1 MKGQQTLD
9 LGNGLEEHILDET
22 WLFFFFLLLSF
33 LFAANERA
41 TRLRQTKAFMD
52 GDFFSSFLGYSIF
65 GFPSLFLSMSP
76 FPFVS
81 FRCSRDFLFLAAVS
95 YTEIPPFLLLTNPFL
110 F

>member
-52 GDFFSSFLGYSIF
+52 GDFFFFLLGIFNFWVPFLIFIYVPLSFC
-65 GFPSLFLSMSP
+65 
-76 FPFVS
+76 FVS
-81 FRCSRDFLFLAAVS
+81 
-95 YTEIPPFLLLTNPFL
+95 LL
-110 F
+110 